1 MRIADLVRD
10 FIQSGSAPTYTKAAM
25 WNDDQYPFNNP
36 GDSII
41 LARQNGRA
49 VDAYVREIDVD
60 VMMFSKVNSDGADLS
75 ALYDDAEAALE
86 YVKANFVVND
96 DLKLTITQDVTGPY
110 QTGSNR
116 YYYRFN
122 LLTYSE

>member
-10 FIQSGSAPTYTKAAM
+10 FIQTNSATTYTKAAM

-36 GDSII
+36 DDSII
-41 LARQNGRA
+41 LTRQSGRA
-49 VDAYVREIDVD
+49 VDAYVREMDID
-60 VMMFSKVNSDGADLS
+60 VMMFSKVNSDGADLN
-75 ALYDDAEAALE
+75 ALYNDAEAALE
-86 YVKANFVVND
+86 YVKANFIVND
-96 DLKLTITQDVTGPY
+96 DLKLSITQDVTGPY